1 MNDFMRPYQ
10 LEAYEKMK
18 NGCILN
24 GGTGSGKSR
33 TALYYYFNLCGGRID
48 SHIHRM
54 KAPIDLYIIT
64 TARKRDTLEWE
75 EELSAFCMSTDPSVN
90 PYKSKVIVDSWNNI
104 KKYKGIYGA
113 FFIFDEDRLTGS
125 GAWVKAFL
133 DISRKN
139 KWIILSATPG
149 DSWIEYW
156 AVFVAN
162 GFFKNKTEFAHMHCI
177 YSRFSSYPRIEK
189 YYNEKILMKYKQM
202 ILVDMDFD
210 RPTVQHHHDIW
221 CDYDRLAYKTLMK
234 DRWNPFEQRPIEN
247 ASELCYLLRK
257 LVNSDPSRAN
267 ALVDIWQK
275 HKKCIVFY
283 SYDYELDILRSI
295 GFEKWC
301 QVAEW
306 NGHKHEDLPYGKEW
320 IYFVQYT
327 AGCEGWNCI
336 TTDTIIFFS
345 QQYSY
350 KVFAQACGR
359 IDRMNTPFI
368 DLYYYHLKSHAQIDL
383 SIAHALKNK
392 KDFNERRW
400 VK

>member
-1 MNDFMRPYQ
+1 MEDFLRPYQ
-10 LEAYEKMK
+10 DEAYKKMK

-48 SHIHRM
+48 AHIHRM
-54 KAPIDLYIIT
+54 THPIDLYIIT

-75 EELSAFCMSTDPSVN
+75 EELAAFNISTDPAIN
-90 PYKSKVIVDSWNNI
+90 PYKSKVLVDSWNNI
-104 KKYKGIYGA
+104 KKYRGIYGA

-162 GFFKNKTEFAHMHCI
+162 GYFKNKTEFTHMHCI
-177 YSRFSSYPRIEK
+177 YSRFSKYPKIEK
-189 YYNEKILMKYKQM
+189 YYNEKILMKYKSE

-210 RPTVQHHHDIW
+210 RPTVQHHMDIW
-221 CDYDRLAYKTLMK
+221 CEYDRMTYRTLMK
-234 DRWNPFEQRPIEN
+234 DRWNPFEQHPIEN

-257 LVNSDPSRAN
+257 VVNSDPSRAN
-267 ALVDIWQK
+267 VLVDIWEK

-283 SYDYELDILRSI
+283 SYDYELDILHSI
-295 GFEKWC
+295 GFEKFC
-301 QVAEW
+301 RVGEW
-306 NGHKHEDLPYGKEW
+306 NGHKHEPLPTGREW

-368 DLYYYHLKSHAQIDL
+368 DLYYYHLKSHSPIDL